1 MKIRSM
7 LGALILVLAVAF
19 LPARASVATV
29 SSIASQLVCQCGC
42 TLLLENC
49 THEECHSRENMNA
62 LIVQQLDQGQSEEQ
76 IIQLF
81 VTQYGEQVLA
91 SPPKKGFN
99 LTAWILPFAVIL
111 VGGGVIYFLIKKW
124 VRTGRYAT
132 VVVDA
137 EEDESDNEYERKLEA
152 ELKSFSEG
160 SFR

>member
-1 MKIRSM
+1 MKIRGM
-7 LGALILVLAVAF
+7 LGAFILVLAVAF
-19 LPARASVATV
+19 LPARASAQTV
-29 SSIASQLVCQCGC
+29 SGIASQLICQCGC
-42 TLLLENC
+42 TLVLENC
-49 THEECHSRENMNA
+49 THEECHSRENMTN
-62 LIVQQLDQGQSEEQ
+62 LIAQQLDQGQSEEQ

-99 LTAWILPFAVIL
+99 LTAWILPFAAIL
-111 VGGGVIYFLIKKW
+111 VGGGVIYFLIRKW

-137 EEDESDNEYERKLEA
+137 EDDESDNEYERKLE
-152 ELKSFSEG
+152 EDLKSFSEG